1 MKYYSVS
8 EKKEI
13 IPFITTCIQL
23 EGIMLSETSLTQ
35 KDKYSMSSHVEPEKV
50 KPIKQKL
57 EW

>member
-1 MKYYSVS
+1 MKYSVL

-13 IPFITTCIQL
+13 MPFMTTCIQL

-35 KDKYSMSSHVEPEKV
+35 KDKCSISSHVESEKV